1 MCKNCKAYNWEEA
14 CPQTFLV
21 FSEKFVI
28 WGLLSRL
35 VPRPRPAFRH
45 FEVHRFLFFFYM
57 GEPGNEVKV
66 TDFFFGVLVQCT
78 KVVTLVCWLMSLP
91 GAMFVLYC
99 MLSIYSYCLPFKV
112 TSKLHRVRLMKV
124 ISGNQPAASI
134 LEGQDPY
141 VTLTTTK

>member
-14 CPQTFLV
+14 RPQTFLV
-21 FSEKFVI
+21 FSEKFII

-45 FEVHRFLFFFYM
+45 FEVHRFFFYM
-57 GEPGNEVKV
+57 GEPGNEAKV

-99 MLSIYSYCLPFKV
+99 MLSYIFLLSTIQGHLKAPSC
-112 TSKLHRVRLMKV
+112 S
-124 ISGNQPAASI
+124 SD
-134 LEGQDPY
+134 EGHLWEPTRCQHSRGTGPICD
-141 VTLTTTK
+141 THDH